1 MSWDLFGVFVLVA
14 ALLIYALRHLPKAI
28 KDLKKELGE

>member
-1 MSWDLFGVFVLVA
+1 MSWELMVVLALVA
-14 ALLIYALRHLPKAI
+14 ALLIYVARHLPKAI